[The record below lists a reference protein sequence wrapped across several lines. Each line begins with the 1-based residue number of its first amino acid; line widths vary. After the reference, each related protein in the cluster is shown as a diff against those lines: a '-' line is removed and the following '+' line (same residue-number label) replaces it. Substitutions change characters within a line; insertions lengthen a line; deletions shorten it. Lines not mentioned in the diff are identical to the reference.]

1 MDPNEYF
8 VLNQKTMFKTAIEND
23 ELTRKKLNAIEIVLR
38 NKFGK
43 RLNNNPVESV
53 KIALQIIATEKNHK
67 DFSSLV

>member
-1 MDPNEYF
+1 
-8 VLNQKTMFKTAIEND
+8 VLNQKAMFKTAIEND